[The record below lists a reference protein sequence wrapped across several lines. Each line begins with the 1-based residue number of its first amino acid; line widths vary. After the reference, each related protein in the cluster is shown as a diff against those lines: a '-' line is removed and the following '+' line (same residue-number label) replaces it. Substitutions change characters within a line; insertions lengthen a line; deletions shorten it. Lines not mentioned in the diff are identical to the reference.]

1 MNKLYQKIAITGL
14 TLACGVLAVLP
25 GRHLWTSEVFTPL
38 AYLALVLAALWW
50 GKRGVVLAAVLA
62 LVGFILESRQVQ
74 HDAVVEI
81 LRTLAFIIVT
91 LGLGAVRDMAA
102 AAFDAQRRSEQRY
115 QDMVEKSQ
123 AAIFVYR
130 GDTVL
135 FANSRFRA
143 LLGME
148 SGDVAGARF
157 WDIFNEEDRA
167 ELTRRLEERKRSGGS
182 DLHYECP
189 LRRKDGQPLYADIV
203 SSAVEYDGLPA
214 IMVSAYDI
222 TELRMAE
229 EKRKELS
236 SLARRQEEQLIHS
249 TRLAEMGEMAAGI
262 AHELNQPL
270 TGIKNYAKNASYML
284 EQGVGGL
291 DEVKNNLQLISGQVD
306 RASRIIGQMREL
318 ARRTERHF
326 EPIDVSQKLR
336 ETVEF
341 MLPQMKLTG
350 VDVVFD
356 MAESLP
362 QVLGDGMRLE
372 QVFLNLFTNARQ
384 AMEDATERRLTVR
397 TRVEP
402 DSDLP
407 VVVEIS
413 DTGKGFV
420 PDMAPRLFTPFY
432 TTKHARHGTGLGL
445 SISLSIIKDHQGVI
459 NAAGAEGE
467 GASGDF
473 SMIILLIEF
482 RNESVS
488 HRKSKPRPL

>member
-1 MNKLYQKIAITGL
+1 MKKLFQTTVIVGL
-14 TLACGVLAVLP
+14 TLACGVLAALP
-25 GRHLWTSEVFTPL
+25 GRYLWTSELYTPL
-38 AYLALVLAALWW
+38 AYLALVCAAVWW
-50 GKRGVVLAAVLA
+50 GKRGVVLAGILA
-62 LVGFILESRQVQ
+62 IAGFVPEWGRLE
-74 HDAVVEI
+74 HDISGDV
-81 LRTLAFIIVT
+81 LRTLSFIVVT
-91 LGLGAVRDMAA
+91 LGLGSVRDMAA
-102 AAFDAQRRSEQRY
+102 AAFEAQRRSEQRY
-115 QDMVEKSQ
+115 ADMVEKSQ

-130 GDTVL
+130 GETVL
-135 FANSRFRA
+135 FANSRFRM
-143 LLGME
+143 LLGLE
-148 SGDVAGARF
+148 IDEVPGARF
-157 WDIFNEEDRA
+157 WDLFSEEDRA
-167 ELTRRLEERKRSGGS
+167 ELTHRLEERKRFGRL

-189 LRRKDGQPLYADIV
+189 LRRKDGRLFYADIV
-203 SSAVEYDGLPA
+203 SSAVEYDGQPA

-284 EQGVGGL
+284 EQGVGDL

-341 MLPQMKLTG
+341 MLPQLKLTG
-350 VDVVFD
+350 VDVDFD

-362 QVLGDGMRLE
+362 PVLGDGMRLE

-384 AMEDATERRLTVR
+384 SMEDSAERRLTVR
-397 TRVEP
+397 TRFEP

-407 VVVEIS
+407 VAVEIS
-413 DTGKGFV
+413 DTGKGFASE
-420 PDMAPRLFTPFY
+420 MAPRLFTPFY

-459 NAAGAEGE
+459 NATGVEGKGATF
-467 GASGDF
+467 AVRLPA
-473 SMIILLIEF
+473 LLPDAEVKS
-482 RNESVS
+482 ES
-488 HRKSKPRPL
+488 